1 MKRGMKSLRNSRNYI
16 IRNMFNKNT
25 FLVFDSFIDIK
36 RISLPACKT
45 APGEVYLFPLTSKTS
60 VIKAV
65 CDKIKQNG
73 YTPQV
78 LPSAEII
85 SRRDEN
91 VRDRYIK
98 FVSDLPE
105 KVCFRGKNL
114 KESFAVDKDLSLWW
128 LSLIAEKNV
137 YKSDS
142 FNCLVRMESIVSE
155 ISRREISGIIFSGR
169 SLKLKKTLLEVS
181 RKRNLQFKT
190 CPIKYRSMPRELV
203 SGEGGLLWVKHVFAM
218 KLKSL
223 FMTLRTLKVKIAFI
237 FLPKKRL
244 RVTGRAPIMIITPY
258 PDLDEDSAKKGVF
271 KNKYFVNLPE
281 ALEKENKQIVWI
293 SMYVRNKAVSFNE
306 SLKYARSFI
315 KNGGAFFMLEEFH
328 SFAGSVKAF
337 LKMMAS
343 GIKFVFLKNRI
354 RKASEFGTFNIWALF
369 EDDWYSSFAGAGG
382 YYGLVSY
389 YAFRKMFKAISPET
403 CLFPSETRSWEKA
416 LISAGSGEKRRTT
429 LLACQSG
436 TVPKMHL
443 NFFNHP
449 DELDRNSYP
458 MPRADKILCNGS
470 LPLEYMI
477 GLPWPKEK
485 MCVVEALRYMYLKE
499 IITRDYSALKK
510 KRIIL
515 LLSISAEES
524 SSILSVSY
532 EAFKDMKDVEVWIKP
547 HPFLNL
553 DKVFVLAGVSKHE
566 SGFEVKEG
574 SLKEFLPEAWI
585 AVTGE
590 SSAAIEALAFG
601 CRVLIVNTPEWINL
615 SPLRFVDTDLVDTVN
630 SPRELKQK
638 VVDICEQWDL
648 DSRFRG
654 NDKERYEEEKR
665 RVVNKFFCLGAET
678 DVPERFM
685 EVLKP

>member
-1 MKRGMKSLRNSRNYI
+1 MCNQ
-16 IRNMFNKNT
+16 NT
-25 FLVFDSFIDIK
+25 LLVFDSFVEIRK
-36 RISLPACKT
+36 ISLPACK
-45 APGEVYLFPLTSKTS
+45 AGAGEVYLFPLTSKTS

-65 CDKIKQNG
+65 SDKIKQNG
-73 YTPQV
+73 YIPQV

-85 SRRDEN
+85 SRRDED

-105 KVCFRGKNL
+105 KMCFRGKNL
-114 KESFAVDKDLSLWW
+114 REIFAVDKNLSLWW

-142 FNCLVRMESIVSE
+142 FNCLARMESIVSE
-155 ISRREISGIIFSGR
+155 ISRREISGIIFAGR
-169 SLKLKKTLLEVS
+169 SLKLKKTLFEVS
-181 RKRNLQFKT
+181 KKRNLQFKT
-190 CPIKYRSMPRELV
+190 CPIRYRLVPRELIF
-203 SGEGGLLWVKHVFAM
+203 GEGGLLWVKHVFAM
-218 KLKSL
+218 KLKAL
-223 FMTLRTLKVKIAFI
+223 FMALRTFKVKRAFI

-244 RVTGRAPIMIITPY
+244 RVTGRAPVMIITPY

-281 ALEKENKQIVWI
+281 ALEKENRQIVWI
-293 SMYVRNKAVSFNE
+293 SMYVRNKAVSFNR

-315 KNGGAFFMLEEFH
+315 KNGGAFFMLEEFL

-337 LKMMAS
+337 LKMLAS
-343 GIKFVFLKNRI
+343 GIKFVFLKNKI
-354 RKASEFGTFNIWALF
+354 RKASEFGAFNIWALF
-369 EDDWYSSFAGAGG
+369 EDDWYSSFAGAEG

-389 YAFRKMFKAISPET
+389 YAFRKLFKAISSET
-403 CLFPSETRSWEKA
+403 CLYPCEMRAWEKA
-416 LISAGSGEKRRTT
+416 LISARSAERGQTT

-449 DELDRNSYP
+449 DELDRDSYP

-477 GLPWPKEK
+477 GSPWRKEK
-485 MCVVEALRYMYLKE
+485 VCVMEALRYMYLKE
-499 IITRDYSALKK
+499 IITRDYSSLKK

-524 SSILSVSY
+524 SSIFSASY
-532 EAFKDMKDVEVWIKP
+532 SAFKDVKDVEIWIKP

-553 DKVFVLAGVSKHE
+553 DRVFALAGISKKE
-566 SGFEVKEG
+566 SGFEIKEG

-590 SSAAIEALAFG
+590 SSAAVEALAFG

-638 VVDICEQWDL
+638 AADIFQAGYSSEQDPA
-648 DSRFRG
+648 
-654 NDKERYEEEKR
+654 EKR
-665 RVVNKFFCLGAET
+665 RVVNKFFCLNKET
-678 DVPERFM
+678 DVPEKFVG
-685 EVLKP
+685 VLREAS